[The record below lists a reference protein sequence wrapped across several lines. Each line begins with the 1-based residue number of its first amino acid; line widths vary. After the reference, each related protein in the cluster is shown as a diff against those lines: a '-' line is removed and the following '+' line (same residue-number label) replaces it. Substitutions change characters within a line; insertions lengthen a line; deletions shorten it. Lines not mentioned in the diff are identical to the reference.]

1 MSIYLVIGI
10 IVISFIFGILSVF
23 IFNIIHE
30 RINQKY
36 YQLKGQL
43 NEQCNMIADLT
54 KSVETLSEHVMSI
67 EDEFDEMVY
76 EMDNNNDEDYP
87 DV

>member
-10 IVISFIFGILSVF
+10 IVISFICGILSVF